1 MIYFKKFYLIPWT
14 LWCGLVFLALNILFF
29 PFMYF
34 FLLTGN
40 STLYRWTHQVP
51 TIIGRITAF
60 LWGIQVV
67 ESGREHFNMHSQYI
81 FVGNHRSFLDAII
94 SGGFIYNYKKFI
106 GKAEILKW
114 PFMGFILRKLYI
126 PVKREDKDS
135 RKNSMRQLIEK
146 MKEGYSMVVF
156 SEGKSNTT
164 DAPLLPFKDGAY
176 TTSCETKIPIVPFVM
191 YGADHLWPRKQL
203 LIKPGKIYLDFL
215 PPVVPN
221 ENTDEGVQKQK
232 EDVYSQMLN
241 QFLKRE
247 KAYNKN

>member
-1 MIYFKKFYLIPWT
+1 MIYLTRFYLIPWT
-14 LWCGLVFLALNILFF
+14 LWCGLSFLVLNILFF

-34 FLLTGN
+34 FLLSGN
-40 STLYRWTHQVP
+40 RTLYRWTHQIP
-51 TIIGRITAF
+51 TIIGRISAF
-60 LWGIQVV
+60 LWGIRVI
-67 ESGREHFNMHSQYI
+67 ESGREHFDTSKQYI

-135 RKNSMRQLIEK
+135 RKKSMEQLIEK

-176 TTSCETKIPIVPFVM
+176 STSCETKIPIVPFVM
-191 YGADHLWPRKQL
+191 YGADHLWPRKQF
-203 LIKPGKIYLDFL
+203 LIRPGKIYLDFL
-215 PPVVPN
+215 PIVNALEPTEDN
-221 ENTDEGVQKQK
+221 IQQQK
-232 EDVYSQMLN
+232 ETTFQAMLKK
-241 QFLKRE
+241 FKGRE
-247 KAYNKN
+247 ENY

>member
-1 MIYFKKFYLIPWT
+1 
-14 LWCGLVFLALNILFF
+14 
-29 PFMYF
+29 MYF
-34 FLLTGN
+34 FLLSGN
-40 STLYRWTHQVP
+40 QTLYKWTHQMP
-51 TIIGRITAF
+51 TIIGRILAF
-60 LWGIQVV
+60 LWGIRVI
-67 ESGREHFNMHSQYI
+67 ESGRENFDSDKQYI

-135 RKNSMRQLIEK
+135 RKKSMEQLIEK

-164 DAPLLPFKDGAY
+164 DEPLLPFKDGAY

-191 YGADHLWPRKQL
+191 YGADHIWPRKQF
-203 LIKPGKIYLDFL
+203 LIRPGKIYLDFL
-215 PPVVPN
+215 PIAEALEPN
-221 ENTDEGVQKQK
+221 EDNIQRQK
-232 EDVYSQMLN
+232 ELVFQAML
-241 QFLKRE
+241 KMYKER
-247 KAYNKN
+247 KSSY

>member
-1 MIYFKKFYLIPWT
+1 MIYLKRFYLIPWT
-14 LWCGLVFLALNILFF
+14 LWCGLSFLALNILFF

-34 FLLTGN
+34 FLLSGN
-40 STLYRWTHQVP
+40 QTLYRWTHQMP
-51 TIIGRITAF
+51 TIIGRILAF
-60 LWGIQVV
+60 LWGIRVI
-67 ESGREHFNMHSQYI
+67 ESGRENFDSDKQYI

-135 RKNSMRQLIEK
+135 RKKSMEQLIEK

-164 DAPLLPFKDGAY
+164 DEPLLPFKDGAY
-176 TTSCETKIPIVPFVM
+176 STSCETKIPIVPFVM
-191 YGADHLWPRKQL
+191 YGADHIWPRKQF
-203 LIKPGKIYLDFL
+203 LIRPGKIYLDFL
-215 PPVVPN
+215 PITEALEPN
-221 ENTDEGVQKQK
+221 EDNVQRQK
-232 EDVYSQMLN
+232 ELVFQAMLN
-241 QFLKRE
+241 MYRE
-247 KAYNKN
+247 REESY

>member
-1 MIYFKKFYLIPWT
+1 MIYLKKFYLIPWT
-14 LWCGLVFLALNILFF
+14 LWCGLSFLALNILFF

-34 FLLTGN
+34 FLLSGN
-40 STLYRWTHQVP
+40 QTLYRWTHQMP
-51 TIIGRITAF
+51 TIIGRILAF
-60 LWGIQVV
+60 LWGIRVI
-67 ESGREHFNMHSQYI
+67 ESGRENFDPDKQYI

-126 PVKREDKDS
+126 HVKREDKDS
-135 RKNSMRQLIEK
+135 RKKSMEQLIEK

-164 DAPLLPFKDGAY
+164 DEPLLPFKDGAY

-191 YGADHLWPRKQL
+191 YGADHIWPRKQF
-203 LIKPGKIYLDFL
+203 LIRPGKIYLDFL
-215 PPVVPN
+215 PIAEALEPN
-221 ENTDEGVQKQK
+221 EDNIQRQK
-232 EDVYSQMLN
+232 ELVFQAML
-241 QFLKRE
+241 KMYKER
-247 KAYNKN
+247 KSSY